1 MYPFVWLGILIVFAG
16 VELATAQLTTIWFAG
31 GAFVSFI
38 LSFFDGINI
47 WVQLVV
53 FVLVSLLL
61 LIFTRPALI
70 KLVDKNKVKTNI
82 ETVPGKIALVKEQ
95 IENLAG
101 KGAVEIAGIVW
112 TARAEDD
119 DEIIAVGEKVVVVRI
134 EGVKVI
140 VKKV

>member
-1 MYPFVWLGILIVFAG
+1 MYPIIWLGVVIVFVAT
-16 VELATAQLTTIWFAG
+16 ELATTQLTTIWFAG
-31 GAFVSFI
+31 GALVAFA

-53 FVLVSLLL
+53 FVLVSVIL

-70 KLVDKNKVKTNI
+70 RLVEKNKVKTNV
-82 ETVPGKIALVKEQ
+82 ETVPGKIALVSEQ
-95 IENLAG
+95 IDNLQS
-101 KGAVEIAGIVW
+101 KGAVDIAGITW
-112 TARAEDD
+112 TARAQQD
-119 DEIIAVGEKVVVVRI
+119 DEIIAVGEKVVVLRV

>member
-1 MYPFVWLGILIVFAG
+1 MYPLVWLGILIVFVG

-31 GAFVSFI
+31 GAFASFI
-38 LSFFDGINI
+38 LSFFDGVSI

-61 LIFTRPALI
+61 LVFTRPALI
-70 KLVDKNKVKTNI
+70 RLIDKNKVKTNV
-82 ETVPGKIALVKEQ
+82 ETIPGKTALVVEQ
-95 IENLAG
+95 IENLQS
-101 KGAVEIAGIVW
+101 KGAVEIAGITW
-112 TARAEDD
+112 TARAQDD
-119 DEIIAVGEKVVVVRI
+119 DEIIAVGEKVIVLRV

>member
-1 MYPFVWLGILIVFAG
+1 MYTLVWLGILIVFVG
-16 VELATAQLTTIWFAG
+16 VELATAQLDTIWFAG
-31 GAFVSFI
+31 GALAAFI
-38 LSFFDGINI
+38 LSFFSGISI

-61 LIFTRPALI
+61 LVFTRPALI
-70 KLVDKNKVKTNI
+70 KLIDKNKVKTNI
-82 ETVPGKIALVKEQ
+82 ETVPGKIALVTEQ
-95 IENLAG
+95 IENLLG
-101 KGAVEIAGIVW
+101 KGAVEISGIVW

-119 DEIIAVGEKVVVVRI
+119 DEVIAVGEKVVVVRI

>member
-1 MYPFVWLGILIVFAG
+1 MYPFVWLGILIVFVG

-31 GAFVSFI
+31 GALASFI
-38 LSFFDGINI
+38 LSFFDGISI
-47 WVQLVV
+47 WIQLVV

-70 KLVDKNKVKTNI
+70 KLIDKNKVKTNV
-82 ETVPGKIALVKEQ
+82 ETVPGKIALVAEQ
-95 IENLAG
+95 IDNLAG

-119 DEIIAVGEKVVVVRI
+119 DDIIAVGEKVVVLRI

-140 VKKV
+140 VKKI